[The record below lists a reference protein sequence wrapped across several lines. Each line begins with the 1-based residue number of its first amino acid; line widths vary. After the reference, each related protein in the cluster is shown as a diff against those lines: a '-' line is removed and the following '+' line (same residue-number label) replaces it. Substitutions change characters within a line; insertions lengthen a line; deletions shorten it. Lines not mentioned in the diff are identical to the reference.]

1 MSKNVLMLRGM
12 PSVLWS
18 HSNQELPIGHRFN
31 YRRVSNK
38 KVDSFRPN
46 RKPDKRYR
54 PIVPKPK
61 KRWDRSLFNVN
72 PHMIVKLG
80 EVPNPKDELEAR
92 YGPLAAGTIR
102 KIRKE
107 RDRKMGKTDIDYDDP
122 VDETMR
128 SMDYMLT
135 LPGSAEDQ
143 VFERRALSLS
153 FDNDDERNEYMQKLQ
168 KMVEEGRLR
177 DFHLDP
183 ETLSKYPLTG
193 SLAEG
198 EVDHEDDNDDD
209 EEKDS
214 ETYLDPN
221 QVAFG
226 EWAEMLITVDRNVK
240 LWRGGRLESYRA
252 LVIGGNMNGCGGFG
266 TGKSTEP
273 LEAVAKA
280 SRVCKRN
287 IFFVERYQNCGLT
300 RNLVGIQ
307 NNCKLVIR
315 TTDNGLRGNP
325 LVAEI
330 LKRFGI
336 TNAASKAYGKRNP
349 YNVVQAT
356 FKALMTHETLEQIAM
371 KRGKRLMSMDKAMRL
386 QI

>member
-1 MSKNVLMLRGM
+1 MIRGA
-12 PSVLWS
+12 PSVLS
-18 HSNQELPIGHRFN
+18 SFYNQNLSNPYQMFNHRRCF
-31 YRRVSNK
+31 SSK
-38 KVDSFRPN
+38 KVNSFRPN
-46 RKPDKRYR
+46 RISDKRYR
-54 PIVPKPK
+54 PVVPKLK
-61 KRWDRSLFNVN
+61 KRWEESLYNVN
-72 PHMIVKLG
+72 PHMSIKLG
-80 EVPNPKDELEAR
+80 EVPDAKDELEAR
-92 YGPLAAGTIR
+92 VGPLAAATIR
-102 KIRKE
+102 GIRKN
-107 RDRKMGKTDIDYDDP
+107 RDRKMGKTDIAYEDP
-122 VDETMR
+122 VEESMR
-128 SMDYMLT
+128 AMDYMLT

-153 FDNDDERNEYMQKLQ
+153 FDNDDERNEYMKELE

-177 DFHLDP
+177 DMHLDR
-183 ETLSKYPLTG
+183 ETLSKTPLTG

-198 EVDHEDDNDDD
+198 EVDHEDDDED

-266 TGKSTEP
+266 MGKSSEP
-273 LEAVAKA
+273 LEAVSKA

-371 KRGKRLMSMDKAMRL
+371 KRGKRLMSLDKAMRL